1 MKVGFTGTREG
12 LTPAQRDSF
21 EQHFIRLGATH
32 FHHGA
37 CVGAD
42 AEVAVWVATARMPQ
56 PASSAVRPLR
66 VWCVIH
72 AHPSNT
78 PGMTEPQAVNLA
90 DYVYLPMR
98 PLDRN
103 RNIVDETETL
113 IACPKGEEEIRSGTW
128 YTVRYARRLKRKVVI
143 CWPDGQVTE
152 EN

>member
-1 MKVGFTGTREG
+1 MRVGFTGTRERI
-12 LTPAQRDSF
+12 TPAQRDSF
-21 EQHFIRLGATH
+21 ERHFISFGATH

-42 AEVAVWVATARMPQ
+42 AAVAVWVATARMPQ
-56 PASSAVRPLR
+56 PESSGIWPLA
-66 VWCVIH
+66 VWCKLH

-78 PGMTEPQAVNLA
+78 PGMTDRVAFELA
-90 DYVYLPMR
+90 DFRESPMP

-103 RNIVDETETL
+103 RDIVNATETL

-128 YTVRYARRLKRKVVI
+128 YTVRYARRLKRKVVV
-143 CWPDGQVTE
+143 CWPDGHVTE